1 MYRLRFQRISK
12 DHVSKKFLRLV
23 TFFFTL
29 IKNGAIIF
37 NTEHPGM
44 FVAHIPVILNGNRD
58 CTYRTL
64 TLKGEL
70 LAPNLKFDPECLRLT
85 PVPLGT
91 PVSVNFNIIARGYR
105 RYVSNVFCFSFDVS
119 VLNQFTKTRLITVEQ
134 DLSRLLIILIFNL
147 FHKFRL
153 CSYIFYTTTWEIT
166 AIWLA

>member
-1 MYRLRFQRISK
+1 
-12 DHVSKKFLRLV
+12 
-23 TFFFTL
+23 
-29 IKNGAIIF
+29 
-37 NTEHPGM
+37 M

-105 RYVSNVFCFSFDVS
+105 RYVSNIFRFSFDVS
-119 VLNQFTKTRLITVEQ
+119 VLNHFTKTSLIHN
-134 DLSRLLIILIFNL
+134 SRTRSTSTLKHFII
-147 FHKFRL
+147 
-153 CSYIFYTTTWEIT
+153 
-166 AIWLA
+166 

>member
-1 MYRLRFQRISK
+1 MKGLRFKEISQTGEIF
-12 DHVSKKFLRLV
+12 FL
-23 TFFFTL
+23 TL
-29 IKNGAIIF
+29 IKNCAIIVI
-37 NTEHPGM
+37 TEHPGM

-105 RYVSNVFCFSFDVS
+105 RYVSNIFCFSFDVS
-119 VLNQFTKTRLITVEQ
+119 VLNQFTELSLVHNNRTRSIPTLNHF
-134 DLSRLLIILIFNL
+134 II
-147 FHKFRL
+147 
-153 CSYIFYTTTWEIT
+153 
-166 AIWLA
+166 